1 MELKD
6 FTSLKEIQSLDR
18 MIKKHLDVIDSEQ
31 SRKDHI
37 KGLREK
43 RETEKLGLF
52 HKVRE
57 NTALISE
64 LEVKLS
70 KLEEKKESQI
80 MVEEIEKISY
90 EMDSTS
96 EEIFSLMEN
105 NEELEK
111 NISDCKTFLSGSLET
126 LAEID
131 EEIKEETKDEQKEI
145 DNYNKRI
152 DALLEQIPQE
162 LKNAFIKARKKYPQN
177 VYLSRIV
184 DRACEKC
191 RFQLDSQS
199 ISLIDQARLVQECHQ
214 CGRLLIPFDS

>member
-18 MIKKHLDVIDSEQ
+18 MIKKHLDVIQSEQ

-37 KGLREK
+37 QGLREK

-52 HKVRE
+52 QKTRE
-57 NTALISE
+57 NTALIAE
-64 LEVKLS
+64 LDSKLS
-70 KLEEKKESQI
+70 ELEEKKESQI
-80 MVEEIEKISY
+80 MVEKIEKISG
-90 EMDSTS
+90 EMDATS
-96 EEIFSLMEN
+96 EKIFSLMEE
-105 NEELEK
+105 NEELEEQI
-111 NISDCKTFLSGSLET
+111 NNCKTFLSGSLET

-131 EEIKEETKDEQKEI
+131 EEIKNETQDEQKEI
-145 DNYNKRI
+145 DNYNRRI
-152 DALLEQIPQE
+152 NALLDQIPEE
-162 LKNAFIKARKKYPQN
+162 LKKSFLKAREKFPHN

-199 ISLIDQARLVQECHQ
+199 ISLIDQARLVQRCHQ
-214 CGRLLIPFDS
+214 CERLLIPFDS